1 MKTEYDYEYDA
12 LVLKNER
19 TEGLIQARREKVQ
32 KIRDLIETYEV
43 AIVKHEEYIAGRE
56 EKSARE
62 KEALEGLD
70 DLRGRLND
78 EIQKEADAGN
88 RLVFDKKPVFEDAEE
103 ESRYVEDTV
112 GTRVPNYTRDFFLT
126 ELWESRKVE
135 FNKINLGRAGSKD

>member
-12 LVLKNER
+12 LVLKNDR
-19 TEGLIQARREKVQ
+19 TEGLIQARRDKIQ
-32 KIRDLIETYEV
+32 KIRDLIETYEG
-43 AIVKHEEYIAGRE
+43 AIEKHEEYIAGRE

-62 KEALEGLD
+62 KKALEGLD
-70 DLRGRLND
+70 DLRGKLND
-78 EIQKEADAGN
+78 EIQKEADAGTK
-88 RLVFDKKPVFEDAEE
+88 LVFDKKPVFKDAEE

-126 ELWESRKVE
+126 DLWESRKIE